1 MPDRSQYPFRSELWC
16 IWTDSENIPSNAVI
30 RSSLIM
36 NFWYLLCIYIIYDY
50 IHGGQNSEYA
60 RCGKM
65 LIVHFCLFVLRFMR
79 ISDDKEKKKE
89 LKMFAIPGFYCF
101 FFFVVFLNWGKK
113 MCTFAND
120 LLLYNPVNNF
130 VYQQH

>member
-1 MPDRSQYPFRSELWC
+1 MICRTVANTHFALSYDVY

-36 NFWYLLCIYIIYDY
+36 NFWYLYIIYDC
-50 IHGGQNSEYA
+50 IHGGQNSDYV

-79 ISDDKEKKKE
+79 ISDDKEKKKNRNVCDPR
-89 LKMFAIPGFYCF
+89 LLLLLIFCC
-101 FFFVVFLNWGKK
+101 LNWGKK

-120 LLLYNPVNNF
+120 LLLYKPINNF